1 MTPPF
6 DRSTTTSS
14 LASALVRHAEF
25 DRAEDAIIESLYD
38 PAGAPI
44 VLCLGAPGFGKSR
57 LAKTVS
63 NTIAYAHRA
72 AMAVDPNLRP
82 VARIEA
88 FAPDAGRS
96 FGWREGFLAILAQ
109 LGDRDVDLRV
119 GDALD
124 RSALLERRGAAQ
136 RGRSTAQLQLD
147 VVESL
152 RFHGTVA
159 LFIDEIEHVAYVN
172 NETRYQASLDILKS
186 IGNETGVRIVCT
198 GSYEGLGFRNVS
210 GQLLRRTRPIHLRRY
225 RADVPAE
232 YAEYARVAAEMLE
245 LIGHEGDAADLV
257 PTLYRQSL
265 GAIGTTADLLMRAE
279 HAWRWYG
286 DSLLGGLV
294 RNRRTDED
302 LAKVAAAILESE
314 ATFTVD
320 AAARGMLD
328 ALLGLATAPMPVI
341 RKSAARKPATPAK
354 SATRPGRRKLVRDL
368 VGVGHAA

>member
-1 MTPPF
+1 
-6 DRSTTTSS
+6 
-14 LASALVRHAEF
+14 
-25 DRAEDAIIESLYD
+25 
-38 PAGAPI
+38 
-44 VLCLGAPGFGKSR
+44 
-57 LAKTVS
+57 
-63 NTIAYAHRA
+63 
-72 AMAVDPNLRP
+72 
-82 VARIEA
+82 
-88 FAPDAGRS
+88 
-96 FGWREGFLAILAQ
+96 
-109 LGDRDVDLRV
+109 
-119 GDALD
+119 
-124 RSALLERRGAAQ
+124 
-136 RGRSTAQLQLD
+136 
-147 VVESL
+147 
-152 RFHGTVA
+152 
-159 LFIDEIEHVAYVN
+159 
-172 NETRYQASLDILKS
+172 
-186 IGNETGVRIVCT
+186 
-198 GSYEGLGFRNVS
+198 
-210 GQLLRRTRPIHLRRY
+210 
-225 RADVPAE
+225 VPAE

-314 ATFTVD
+314 GTFTVGET
-320 AAARGMLD
+320 ARGMLD